1 MRRKLIEVALPL
13 DAINAEAAREKS
25 IRHGHPSTLHLW
37 WARRPLA
44 ACRAVL
50 FTSLIDDPDEPEAP
64 EAYLRAL
71 DKLPGTG
78 DRREKLFRFIGELVK
93 WENSNDEQI
102 LGTARRLIRLCTD
115 DNPPPIIDPFC
126 GGGSIPLE
134 AQRLG
139 LECYASDLNPVAVLI
154 TKALVEIPPRFAN
167 LPPVHPTGSA
177 GFQPALG
184 VNGRAGSPPAR
195 SGCAGKDACAP
206 GKDACAPE
214 KSAPRGWYSRG
225 YLPHFDGGAVTQ
237 TLTFRTA
244 DSLPAERLEQW
255 GRELSHLGEAGAQ
268 RELRERIEAYL
279 DAGAGELPLADPRA
293 ARIVQDALLHFDGER
308 YRLHA
313 WVVMPNHVHLLLTPI
328 EGHSLAQITHSL
340 KSYTAHRI
348 NHVLGRHGEFWQ
360 RESFDRYIR
369 DAHHFAAAREYIEAN
384 PVKAGLC
391 GKSEE
396 WEFSSASFVEGQ
408 AVQAGS
414 LRSQGR
420 LIAGEWKGAQ
430 GLAEDVRY
438 YGRWMRD
445 EAERRIGHLYPKG
458 PKGETVIAWLWAR
471 TVKCPNPA
479 CGAQMPLVTSFKLS
493 TKRGKEAWVE
503 PRIDAEAR
511 TVEFRVR
518 TGKGNVPDPPKTGR
532 GAKFRCLVCESQAP
546 DDHIKAEG
554 VAGRM
559 GTQLM
564 AVVAEG
570 SGGRRYLSPAD
581 WAAPDSLPQ
590 VDVSDLEAKLNYDK
604 RAIWCPLYGLTRYV
618 DLFTDRQLVALT
630 TFSDLVGEAR
640 EQVLADALATGMAD
654 HGRGLEDGGTGA
666 QAYADA
672 VATYLAFAVDKGA
685 SYWSSLCT
693 WHSGR
698 DTMQGVFGRQAL
710 PMVWDYAEANP
721 FSDSTGNW
729 SSHMMWI
736 GKVLDESLGDARG
749 YVAQLDATVA
759 LPCDLPAMVSTDPP
773 YYDNIGYAD
782 LSDFFY
788 VWLRRSLGLIHPT
801 LFSTLLSPKEQ
812 ELVATP
818 HRFDGDRDAASD
830 FFENGLRTAF
840 GLMRE
845 AQADDRVMTVFY
857 ALKQSEHDETN
868 GNTASTGW
876 ETMLEGL
883 LRVGLAI
890 TATWP
895 MRTEMAARALSRSGT
910 NTLASSIVLVCRP
923 RSENAPMATRREF
936 TAALRAELPAALAE
950 LQQSNIAPVDLAQ
963 ASIGPGMAV
972 FSRYSK
978 VLEAD
983 GSPVTVRTALQIINQ
998 ELDAYL
1004 AQQEGDLDRDTRFC
1018 VDWFTQY
1025 GLGEGEFGQADV
1037 LARAKNTS
1045 VEGLTRAGVLEARRG
1060 KVRLLGKDEL
1070 AEDWDPVADGR
1081 MTVWEATHHLIRA
1094 LDTGGEEAAA
1104 RLVARLGGGHSEAAR
1119 ALAYRLYS
1127 ICDRKARAE
1136 LARDYNNLVVSWPA
1150 IRDKAASAGTGEQ
1163 ARLIE

>member
-1 MRRKLIEVALPL
+1 MRKKLIEVALPL
-13 DAINAEAAREKS
+13 DAINAEAAREKA

-71 DKLPGTG
+71 DRLPGRG

-93 WENSNDEQI
+93 WENINDETI
-102 LGTARRLIRLCTD
+102 MGTARKLIRLCTD
-115 DNPPPIIDPFC
+115 DNPPPVIDPFC

-154 TKALVEIPPRFAN
+154 TKALVEIPPKFAGMT
-167 LPPVHPTGSA
+167 PV
-177 GFQPALG
+177 
-184 VNGRAGSPPAR
+184 N
-195 SGCAGKDACAP
+195 
-206 GKDACAPE
+206 PE
-214 KSAPRGWYSRG
+214 VQG
-225 YLPHFDGGAVTQ
+225 HN
-237 TLTFRTA
+237 
-244 DSLPAERLEQW
+244 
-255 GRELSHLGEAGAQ
+255 ELQ
-268 RELRERIEAYL
+268 KR
-279 DAGAGELPLADPRA
+279 
-293 ARIVQDALLHFDGER
+293 
-308 YRLHA
+308 
-313 WVVMPNHVHLLLTPI
+313 
-328 EGHSLAQITHSL
+328 
-340 KSYTAHRI
+340 
-348 NHVLGRHGEFWQ
+348 
-360 RESFDRYIR
+360 
-369 DAHHFAAAREYIEAN
+369 
-384 PVKAGLC
+384 
-391 GKSEE
+391 
-396 WEFSSASFVEGQ
+396 
-408 AVQAGS
+408 
-414 LRSQGR
+414 
-420 LIAGEWKGAQ
+420 EWKGAQ

-590 VDVSDLEAKLNYDK
+590 VAVSDLEAKLNYDK

-640 EQVLADALATGMAD
+640 EQVLADALAAGMAD
-654 HGRGLEDGGTGA
+654 DGRGLEDGGAGA
-666 QAYADA
+666 RAYADA
-672 VATYLAFAVDKGA
+672 VATYLAEAVSKLTTFHNALAYWRSGEGKSA
-685 SYWSSLCT
+685 S
-693 WHSGR
+693 G
-698 DTMQGVFGRQAL
+698 FGRQAL
-710 PMVWDYAEANP
+710 AMTWDFTEVNP
-721 FSDSTGNW
+721 FAGAGGDFSGIAADAAPR
-729 SSHMMWI
+729 
-736 GKVLDESLGDARG
+736 VLVS
-749 YVAQLDATVA
+749 A
-759 LPCDLPAMVSTDPP
+759 LPATETAQVTQLNATAVLPAADRAVVATDPP

-788 VWLRRSLGLIHPT
+788 VWLRRSLKSVWPV
-801 LFSTLLSPKEQ
+801 LFSTMLVPKAQ

-818 HRFDGDRDAASD
+818 HRFDGDRDAARN
-830 FFENGLRTAF
+830 FFEDGLRTAF
-840 GLMRE
+840 GRMRD
-845 AQADDRVMTVFY
+845 AQADDQVMTVFY
-857 ALKQSEHDETN
+857 AFKQEDRDNESGHV
-868 GNTASTGW
+868 ASAGW
-876 ETMLEGL
+876 ETMLDGL
-883 LRVGLAI
+883 LNAGLAI
-890 TATWP
+890 TGTWP
-895 MRTEMAARALSRSGT
+895 MRTENPTRALATTGSGT
-910 NTLASSIVLVCRP
+910 NALASSIVLVCRARP
-923 RSENAPMATRREF
+923 ENAPMATRREF
-936 TAALRAELPAALAE
+936 TAALRTELPAALAE

>member
-102 LGTARRLIRLCTD
+102 LGTARQLIRLCTD
-115 DNPPPIIDPFC
+115 DNPPPVIDPFC

-438 YGRWMRD
+438 YGQWIRD

-458 PKGETVIAWLWAR
+458 PNGETVIAWLWAR
-471 TVKCPNPA
+471 TVRCPNPA
-479 CGAQMPLVTSFKLS
+479 CGAQMPLVRSFNLS
-493 TKRGKEAWVE
+493 TKKGKEVHVR
-503 PRIDAEAR
+503 PVVDRDAG
-511 TVEFRVR
+511 RVR
-518 TGKGNVPDPPKTGR
+518 FEVSRGR
-532 GAKFRCLVCESQAP
+532 PAVDGTMKNRAATCLVCGEQCAL
-546 DDHIKAEG
+546 DHIRDEAQ
-554 VAGRM
+554 AGRM
-559 GTQLM
+559 SAQLM
-564 AVVAEG
+564 AIVTEGDRSRSYVAPTEEH
-570 SGGRRYLSPAD
+570 AEI
-581 WAAPDSLPQ
+581 AASAVPPWKPDERVPTPNHDVDRLPM
-590 VDVSDLEAKLNYDK
+590 
-604 RAIWCPLYGLTRYV
+604 YGMYTWG
-618 DLFTDRQLVALT
+618 DAFTDRQLVALT

-640 EQVLADALATGMAD
+640 ERVLEDALAAGMAD
-654 HGRGLEDGGTGA
+654 DGCGLEDGGAGA
-666 QAYADA
+666 LAYADA
-672 VATYLAFAVDKGA
+672 VATYLALGVSRLTDICN
-685 SYWSSLCT
+685 SLCMWENSKT
-693 WHSGR
+693 QVRH
-698 DTMQGVFGRQAL
+698 VFTRHAI
-710 PMVWDYAEANP
+710 PMLWDYAEPNVFAGAAG
-721 FSDSTGNW
+721 DYGVTLGNLL
-729 SSHMMWI
+729 
-736 GKVLDESLGDARG
+736 KVLPLVPASGRG
-749 YVAQLDATVA
+749 TSAQLDATAA
-759 LPCDLPAMVSTDPP
+759 LPSCAPAAICTDPP

-788 VWLRRSLGLIHPT
+788 VWLRRSAGRMHPL
-801 LFSTLLSPKEQ
+801 LFSTLLVPKAE

-818 HRFDGDRDAASD
+818 HRFNGDRSAARD
-830 FFENGLRTAF
+830 FFETGLRDAF
-840 GLMRE
+840 GRMHD
-845 AQADDRVMTVFY
+845 AQADDQVMTVFY
-857 ALKQSEHDETN
+857 AFKQEDQDQTN
-868 GNTASTGW
+868 GDTASTGW
-876 ETMLEGL
+876 ETMLDGL
-883 LRVGLAI
+883 LRADFELTG
-890 TATWP
+890 TWP
-895 MRTEMAARALSRSGT
+895 MRSELSNRMLATGT
-910 NTLASSIVLVCRP
+910 NALASSIVLVCRP
-923 RSENAPMATRREF
+923 RPENAPMATRREF
-936 TAALRAELPAALAE
+936 VAALRTELPAALDQ
-950 LQQSNIAPVDLAQ
+950 LTHGGIAPVDLAQ

-972 FSRYSK
+972 FSRYAK

-983 GSPVTVRTALQIINQ
+983 GRPVTVRTALQIINQ

-1025 GLGEGEFGQADV
+1025 GLGEGEFGRADV

-1060 KVRLLGKDEL
+1060 KVRLLSKTEL
-1070 AEDWDPVADGR
+1070 PADWDPVTDGR

-1094 LDTGGEEAAA
+1094 LDEGGEEAAA
-1104 RLVARLGGGHSEAAR
+1104 RLVARLGGGVSEAAR

-1136 LARDYNNLVVSWPA
+1136 LARDYNNLVVSWSA
-1150 IRDKAASAGTGEQ
+1150 IRDKAAHMGTAEQ